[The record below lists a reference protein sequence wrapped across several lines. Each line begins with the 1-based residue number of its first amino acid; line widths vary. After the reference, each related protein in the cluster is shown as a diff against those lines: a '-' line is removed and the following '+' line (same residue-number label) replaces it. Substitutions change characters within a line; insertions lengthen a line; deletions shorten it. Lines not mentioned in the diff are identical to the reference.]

1 MVVTLLKEH
10 DFNAGSRRNQALH
23 DLLAS
28 PVNRGLEGGPTGT
41 AKARVAHVPEP
52 VAIVGFCVQRYP
64 FAAGVSDELRHE
76 GKRLQNGGP
85 SRVVRPTRQ
94 HAVISPRLPCEG
106 NEDEVAVHPIG
117 SPRTIQIGHMR
128 HPEIQVFLDCIPF
141 ADI

>member
-1 MVVTLLKEH
+1 MYSGVQCSKRRRIGNTVAVFRPDDNTALALDTSQSIVEVDPQLIVRQTAHKPVVVALLKEH

-85 SRVVRPTRQ
+85 SRVVR
-94 HAVISPRLPCEG
+94 
-106 NEDEVAVHPIG
+106 
-117 SPRTIQIGHMR
+117 
-128 HPEIQVFLDCIPF
+128 
-141 ADI
+141 